1 MKKFLGIATATALTL
16 ITASS
21 ALADNPVYDVVIS
34 GGRVMDPETGLDAI
48 RNVGILADRIAAIS
62 SEPLHGKRVIKAKGQ
77 VVAPGFIDLHS
88 HTNESPSVA
97 YNAQDGVTTHLELEI
112 GVYPVAQWYQSRTG
126 KELINFGATV
136 SHTGARRA
144 AQLEDPAFESA
155 AKAASGGKEEAY
167 DDYISAHAIPAAR
180 YQSFLDKVAQGL
192 EEGALGLGSGTQYAL
207 GISHLEMLD
216 ATRLA
221 AQANSCL
228 FTHVRYG
235 SLVEPGTTLEA
246 LQEMVANAAFT
257 GACVHI
263 AHINS
268 MAMSTTPQ
276 MLALFKAARERGLDI
291 STEIYP
297 WDASND
303 SVRSTFFDP
312 GWEARWGV
320 QVGDLQSKA
329 TGKRLTMDTFNALRN
344 GDGDDRILTHMNTE
358 ETLQTAL
365 KDPSVMII
373 SDGVDLRSRYDH
385 PRTAGTFAR
394 VLGKY
399 VREDKVLSL
408 MDALRRMTLMPAQ
421 RLEVRAPA
429 MKRKGRVQVGADA
442 DIVVFDP
449 QTITE
454 KAKYLD
460 AMQASEGISAVL
472 VNGTLVVNK
481 GKIVPDVHPG
491 RAVRAGR

>member
-1 MKKFLGIATATALTL
+1 MKKLLRMTTGIALALL
-16 ITASS
+16 TASS

-62 SEPLHGKRVIKAKGQ
+62 SEPLQGKHIIKAKGQ

-88 HTNESPSVA
+88 HRRGPATIA
-97 YNAQDGVTTHLELEI
+97 YAAQDGVTTHLELEG
-112 GVYPVAQWYQSRTG
+112 GVYPVAEWYQSRAG
-126 KELINFGATV
+126 HELINFGATV
-136 SHTGARRA
+136 SHIGARVA
-144 AQLEDPAFESA
+144 AQLEDPAFKSA
-155 AKAASGGKEEAY
+155 AEAASGGDQNAF
-167 DDYISAHAIPAAR
+167 DDYINARAIPATR
-180 YQSFLDKVAQGL
+180 YQSFLQKVAQGL
-192 EEGALGLGSGTQYAL
+192 EEGGLGLGSGTQYAL

-216 ATRLA
+216 ATRIA

-228 FTHVRYG
+228 FTHIRYG

-246 LQEMVANAAFT
+246 IQEMVANAAFT

-263 AHINS
+263 VHINS
-268 MAMSTTPQ
+268 MAMSSTPQ
-276 MLALFKAARERGLDI
+276 MLALFRAARERGLDI

-297 WDASND
+297 WDASTD
-303 SVRSTFFDP
+303 RVRSTFFDP

-320 QVGDLQSKA
+320 QVGDLQSTA
-329 TGKRLTMDTFNALRN
+329 TGKRLTMDEFNALRN
-344 GDGDDRILTHMNTE
+344 GTGDDRILTHMNTE
-358 ETLQTAL
+358 ETLQTAF
-365 KDPSVMII
+365 KDPTVMVI
-373 SDGVDLRSRYDH
+373 SDGVDLESRFSH
-385 PRTAGTFAR
+385 PRAAGSYAR

-399 VREDKVLSL
+399 VRDDKVLSL

-421 RLEVRAPA
+421 RLEARAPA

-449 QTITE
+449 QTVTE

-460 AMQASEGISAVL
+460 AMQASEGFLIVM
-472 VNGTLVVNK
+472 VNGTVVVNK
-481 GKIVPDVHPG
+481 GKVVPGVHPG
-491 RAVRAGR
+491 RGVRAGH